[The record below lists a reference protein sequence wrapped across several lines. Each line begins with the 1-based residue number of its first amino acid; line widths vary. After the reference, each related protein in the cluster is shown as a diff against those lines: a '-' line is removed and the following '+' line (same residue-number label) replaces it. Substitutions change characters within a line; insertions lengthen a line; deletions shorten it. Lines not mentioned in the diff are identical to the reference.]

1 MPMSGDPSDEE
12 LEKLRQEK
20 MEQLQDQQGGEE
32 AEEAREAQREQREAQ
47 KKALLRQHLTDE
59 ARKRLNTIK
68 MSKPQFGE
76 QVEQQVVA
84 LAQSGRIQ
92 GRIDDEKMKAI
103 LKELQPEDQS
113 YDIRRR

>member
-1 MPMSGDPSDEE
+1 MSGDPSDEE
-12 LEKLRQEK
+12 LERLREEK

-32 AEEAREAQREQREAQ
+32 TQEAREAQREQREAQ

>member
-1 MPMSGDPSDEE
+1 MSGDPSDEE

-20 MEQLQDQQGGEE
+20 MEQLQDQQQGEG

-47 KKALLRQHLTDE
+47 KKAMLRKHLTDE

-68 MSKPQFGE
+68 MSKPEFGE

-103 LKELQPEDQS
+103 LKELQPDEQE

>member
-1 MPMSGDPSDEE
+1 MSGDPSDEE
-12 LEKLRQEK
+12 LERLREEK

-47 KKALLRQHLTDE
+47 KKALLRQHLTDD
-59 ARKRLNTIK
+59 ARKRLNTVK

>member
-1 MPMSGDPSDEE
+1 MSGDPSDEE

-32 AEEAREAQREQREAQ
+32 DEEAREAQREQREAQ

>member
-1 MPMSGDPSDEE
+1 MSGDPSDEE

-32 AEEAREAQREQREAQ
+32 TQEAREAQREQREAQ
-47 KKALLRQHLTDE
+47 KKALLRQHLTDD

>member
-20 MEQLQDQQGGEE
+20 MEQLQDRQGGEE

-47 KKALLRQHLTDE
+47 KKALLRQHLTDD

>member
-1 MPMSGDPSDEE
+1 MSGDPSDEE

-20 MEQLQDQQGGEE
+20 MEQLQDQEGGEE
-32 AEEAREAQREQREAQ
+32 TQEAREAQREQREAQ

>member
-1 MPMSGDPSDEE
+1 MSGDPSDEE
-12 LEKLRQEK
+12 LERLREEK

-47 KKALLRQHLTDE
+47 KKALLRQHLTDD

>member
-1 MPMSGDPSDEE
+1 MSGEPSDEE

-20 MEQLQDQQGGEE
+20 MERLQEQKEGEG

-47 KKALLRQHLTDE
+47 KKAMLRKHLTDD

-68 MSKPQFGE
+68 MSKPEFGE

-103 LKELQPEDQS
+103 LKELQPDEQE

>member
-1 MPMSGDPSDEE
+1 MSGDPSDEE
-12 LEKLRQEK
+12 LERLREEK

>member
-20 MEQLQDQQGGEE
+20 MEQLQDRQGGEE

>member
-1 MPMSGDPSDEE
+1 
-12 LEKLRQEK
+12 

>member
-1 MPMSGDPSDEE
+1 MSGDPSDEE

-32 AEEAREAQREQREAQ
+32 TQEAREAQREQREAQ

-76 QVEQQVVA
+76 QVEQQVAA
-84 LAQSGRIQ
+84 LGQRT
-92 GRIDDEKMKAI
+92 E
-103 LKELQPEDQS
+103 
-113 YDIRRR
+113 

>member
-1 MPMSGDPSDEE
+1 MSGDPSDEE

-20 MEQLQDQQGGEE
+20 MEQLQDRQGGEE

>member
-1 MPMSGDPSDEE
+1 MSGDPSDEE
-12 LEKLRQEK
+12 LERLREEK

-32 AEEAREAQREQREAQ
+32 TQEAREAQREQREAQ
-47 KKALLRQHLTDE
+47 KKALLRQHLNDE

>member
-1 MPMSGDPSDEE
+1 MSGDPSDEE

>member
-1 MPMSGDPSDEE
+1 MSGEPSDEE
-12 LEKLRQEK
+12 LERLREEK
-20 MEQLQDQQGGEE
+20 MEQLQDRQEGEA
-32 AEEAREAQREQREAQ
+32 AEEAREQQREQREAQ
-47 KKALLRQHLTDE
+47 KKAMLRKHLTDE

-68 MSKPQFGE
+68 MSKPEFGE

-103 LKELQPEDQS
+103 LKELQPEEQS

>member
-1 MPMSGDPSDEE
+1 MSGDPSDEE
-12 LEKLRQEK
+12 LERLREEK

-32 AEEAREAQREQREAQ
+32 TQEAREAQREQREAQ
-47 KKALLRQHLTDE
+47 KKALLRQHLTDD